1 MASTRKNFTSEDKE
15 KLKETLREICCAFW
29 VERGYKETSISEFCK
44 SANISTGTFYNLYA
58 SKEELFLET
67 LKEVQSI
74 VNEKFIEDVKQ
85 VPSKKGF
92 VEAIENLYSE
102 YESKP
107 FLYDSKTVDFLAFYN
122 KLSREDKAQL
132 ENDNS
137 DYFRQAIAYANLKL
151 KCSEEIA
158 FSVFSILLSTV
169 SSKDMLSKSCDF
181 KNAFQFMVYHLINHI
196 FI

>member
-1 MASTRKNFTSEDKE
+1 MSSIRKNFTPQDKE
-15 KLKETLREICCAFW
+15 KLKENLRQICCAFW

-44 SANISTGTFYNLYA
+44 NANISTGTFYNLYN

-67 LKEVQSI
+67 LKEVQSN
-74 VNEKFIEDVKQ
+74 VNERFIKDVKQ
-85 VPSKKGF
+85 NPSKKGF
-92 VEAIENLYSE
+92 VEAIENLYYE

-107 FLYDSKTVDFLAFYN
+107 FLYDTKAVDFLSFYN
-122 KLSREDKAQL
+122 KLSSKDKAQL

-137 DYFRQAIAYANLKL
+137 IFFRQAIDHANLKL
-151 KCSEEIA
+151 KCPEEIA

-169 SSKDMLSKSCDF
+169 SSKDMLSDTCDF
-181 KNAFQFMVYHLINHI
+181 KNAFQFMVYHLIDDI